1 MPNNWSIFPGTLVN
15 VCSPF
20 RNSISPTPTGTCVDG
35 IQVRRMYVACKNRSG
50 FPGTMPVGSDSKHED
65 VSVQAILEGLG
76 LIASPGEESPKSASF
91 NTTHN
96 IWPVPEASESTSPSQ
111 STDDT
116 LPRLVQEN
124 APTCL
129 RPQCRILR
137 EELVPPTITVPVARR
152 EEYHGA
158 TAFVVDPPRPQS
170 GNLFWPPCQILPI
183 GSRQPPTSSITALS
197 RGV

>member
-1 MPNNWSIFPGTLVN
+1 
-15 VCSPF
+15 
-20 RNSISPTPTGTCVDG
+20 
-35 IQVRRMYVACKNRSG
+35 
-50 FPGTMPVGSDSKHED
+50 MPVGSDSNHED

-76 LIASPGEESPKSASF
+76 LISSLGKESPQSASF

-96 IWPVPEASESTSPSQ
+96 IWPVPEASESTPPSQ

-129 RPQCRILR
+129 QPQCRILR

-158 TAFVVDPPRPQS
+158 TAPNIVNHRFIKGCMTTLRTCS
-170 GNLFWPPCQILPI
+170 WKA
-183 GSRQPPTSSITALS
+183 RQCHHQVPMISATLISLVEWTEKNDH
-197 RGV
+197 V

>member
-116 LPRLVQEN
+116 LPRLCPGECTHLPT
-124 APTCL
+124 APM
-129 RPQCRILR
+129 QDS
-137 EELVPPTITVPVARR
+137 ARR
-152 EEYHGA
+152 
-158 TAFVVDPPRPQS
+158 TRPTDHY
-170 GNLFWPPCQILPI
+170 
-183 GSRQPPTSSITALS
+183 GSRRSPGGVS
-197 RGV
+197 RGDGFCCRPTTSTIR